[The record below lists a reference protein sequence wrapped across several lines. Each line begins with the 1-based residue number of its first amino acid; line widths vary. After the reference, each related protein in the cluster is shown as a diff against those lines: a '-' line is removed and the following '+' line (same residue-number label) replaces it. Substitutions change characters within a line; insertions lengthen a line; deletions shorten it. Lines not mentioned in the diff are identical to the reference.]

1 MHSFHKHLRGTS
13 CMPVKVLA
21 PQGAPPS
28 EDSRHISGE
37 ARNSGYTGNHEGVEK
52 GPPASLRELGM
63 LPGGGDV

>member
-1 MHSFHKHLRGTS
+1 
-13 CMPVKVLA
+13 MPVKVLA

-37 ARNSGYTGNHEGVEK
+37 ARNSVHTGNHEGVEK